1 VLLAAIVAAVQ
12 VWDLGSESVMQQ
24 IPVRSSA
31 GASGAPVALERLSAG
46 QSDPRL
52 LLAGCSDGMMR
63 LFDLRASLAPVAS
76 IAAGG
81 LSSVESAPP
90 LLPTDSAKAQACPK
104 QGVVSCQGAVGSD
117 GVGLYIVRVGGREAG

>member
-1 VLLAAIVAAVQ
+1 MLLAAIVAAVQ

-81 LSSVESAPP
+81 LSSV
-90 LLPTDSAKAQACPK
+90 
-104 QGVVSCQGAVGSD
+104 
-117 GVGLYIVRVGGREAG
+117 